1 MTHTRLYQLY
11 DLTAQAVAGPIM
23 SEKKDGPAIRAFTT
37 VLEDKNTM
45 PGRYP
50 EQFELRLI
58 GTQDEETSQI
68 NALTPQTIATGAAW
82 KDAQNHKAEMAIWP
96 QPDGGPMTPEE
107 AITELN
113 RRRANRPA

>member
-1 MTHTRLYQLY
+1 MNHTRLYQLY
-11 DLTAQAVAGPIM
+11 DLTAQAVAGPIV
-23 SEKKDGPAIRAFTT
+23 SEKKDAPAIRAFTT

-68 NALTPQTIATGAAW
+68 NALVPQTIATGAAW
-82 KDAQNHKAEMAIWP
+82 KEAQNHRKPEMATWP
-96 QPDGGPMTPEE
+96 KGDE
-107 AITELN
+107 
-113 RRRANRPA
+113 

>member
-37 VLEDKNTM
+37 VLADKNTM

-58 GTQDEETSQI
+58 GTQDEESSQI
-68 NALTPQTIATGAAW
+68 NALMPQTIATGAAW
-82 KDAQNHKAEMAIWP
+82 KEAQNYNGKPEMATWARG
-96 QPDGGPMTPEE
+96 DE
-107 AITELN
+107 
-113 RRRANRPA
+113 